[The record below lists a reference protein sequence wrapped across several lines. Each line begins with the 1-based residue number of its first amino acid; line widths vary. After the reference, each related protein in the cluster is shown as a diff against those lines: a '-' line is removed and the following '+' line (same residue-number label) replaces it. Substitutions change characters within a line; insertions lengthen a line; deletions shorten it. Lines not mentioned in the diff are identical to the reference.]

1 MGVVKR
7 DNGWDAFYCITKDG
21 KKLRGHKRG
30 FPTKKAAL
38 AWIELQKSTVIE
50 DKPITLNELW
60 QEYEKDQSV
69 RLKESTMVSKRYL
82 IQKVLSEFG
91 DTPVTEITP
100 KTVIKWQTNLINIG
114 YAPTYLKAIQA
125 QFSALINYGIRF
137 HGVVENPI
145 LKAGSLGT
153 TKPSEEMRFWTPE
166 EFSRFIWEV
175 ADKPA
180 SYFGFYTLFWTGIR
194 LGELL
199 ALTPADFDFANRTLR
214 INKSY
219 QRINGRDVITTPKT
233 KKSIRT
239 IPLPKFYCDKMQ
251 QYISGI
257 YGLNYDDRIFSYTK
271 HFYEHEIRRGVK
283 KSGVKRIRIHDLR
296 HSHASLLISR
306 LGASPQLVADRL
318 GHENIQTTLNVYS
331 HLYDDQPRKL
341 ADSLDEL
348 VESTVGDEDADKN
361 TEKKEE

>member
-30 FPTKKAAL
+30 FPTKKEAL
-38 AWIELQKSTVIE
+38 AWIESQKATVTAE
-50 DKPITLNELW
+50 KPITLNELW
-60 QEYEKDQSV
+60 LEYEKDQSV
-69 RLKESTMVSKRYL
+69 RLKENTMVSKRYL
-82 IQKVLSEFG
+82 IQKVLVEFG
-91 DTPVTEITP
+91 DTPITEITP
-100 KTVIKWQTNLINIG
+100 KAVRKWQTDLINAG

-137 HGVVENPI
+137 HGIVENPI

-166 EFSRFIWEV
+166 EFSRFIGEV

-180 SYFGFYTLFWTGIR
+180 SYYGFYTLFWMGIR

-199 ALTPADFDFANRTLR
+199 ALTPADFDFVNRTLR

-219 QRINGRDVITTPKT
+219 QRIDGRDVITSPKT

-239 IPLPKFYCDKMQ
+239 IPLPKFYSEAMHRF
-251 QYISGI
+251 ISQM
-257 YGLNYDDRIFSYTK
+257 YDLESDDRLFNYTK

-318 GHENIQTTLNVYS
+318 GHENIQTTLNIYS
-331 HLYDDQPRKL
+331 HLYDDQPRQL
-341 ADSLDEL
+341 ADSLDKLMGSMNNE
-348 VESTVGDEDADKN
+348 ETDQS
-361 TEKKEE
+361 TEKQEE

>member
-1 MGVVKR
+1 
-7 DNGWDAFYCITKDG
+7 
-21 KKLRGHKRG
+21 
-30 FPTKKAAL
+30 
-38 AWIELQKSTVIE
+38 
-50 DKPITLNELW
+50 
-60 QEYEKDQSV
+60 
-69 RLKESTMVSKRYL
+69 
-82 IQKVLSEFG
+82 
-91 DTPVTEITP
+91 
-100 KTVIKWQTNLINIG
+100 
-114 YAPTYLKAIQA
+114 
-125 QFSALINYGIRF
+125 
-137 HGVVENPI
+137 
-145 LKAGSLGT
+145 
-153 TKPSEEMRFWTPE
+153 MRFWTPE
-166 EFSRFIWEV
+166 EFTLFIREV

-180 SYFGFYTLFWTGIR
+180 SYYGFYTLFCTGIR

-199 ALTPADFDFANRTLR
+199 ALTPADFDFVNRTLR

-219 QRINGRDVITTPKT
+219 QRINGRDVITSPKT

-271 HFYEHEIRRGVK
+271 HFYEHEIRRGLK

-318 GHENIQTTLNVYS
+318 GHENIQTTLNIYS

-341 ADSLDEL
+341 ADSLGKI
-348 VESTVGDEDADKN
+348 VESTDGK
-361 TEKKEE
+361 

>member
-30 FPTKKAAL
+30 FSTKKEAL
-38 AWIELQKSTVIE
+38 AWIESQKATVTAE
-50 DKPITLNELW
+50 KPITLNELW
-60 QEYEKDQSV
+60 LDYEKDQSV
-69 RLKESTMVSKRYL
+69 RLKANTMANKRFQ
-82 IQKVLSEFG
+82 IQKILSRFG
-91 DTPVTEITP
+91 EMPITEITP
-100 KTVIKWQTNLINIG
+100 RSIRDWQTDLINAG

-137 HGVVENPI
+137 HGIVENPI
-145 LKAGSLGT
+145 LKAGSMGSRKT
-153 TKPSEEMRFWTPE
+153 AEEMSYWTPE
-166 EFSRFIWEV
+166 EFTRFIREV

-180 SYFGFYTLFWTGIR
+180 SYYGFYTLFWTGIR

-199 ALTPADFDFANRTLR
+199 ALTPADFDFEKRTLR

-251 QYISGI
+251 QYLSGI
-257 YGLNYDDRIFSYTK
+257 YGLDPDDRIFSYTK

-318 GHENIQTTLNVYS
+318 GHENIQTTLNIYS
-331 HLYDDQPRKL
+331 HLYDDQPRQL
-341 ADSLDEL
+341 ADSLDKLMGSMNNE
-348 VESTVGDEDADKN
+348 ETDKN
-361 TEKKEE
+361 TEKQEE